1 MCGIQKHPAMMSCK
15 ALRKPHRAP
24 GSYFMRRCPCPE
36 IVLSGEFSVRRRNSK
51 AIATA
56 ILLIGALIFLRFSE
70 CGKSRDI
77 AFATADVAL
86 CKWLNGDA
94 AGASEEARNALRL
107 SPDTGWLA
115 FVYRVT
121 LSPET
126 APGPF
131 HEADEMLEHFRL
143 HRGFTGSEAAKE
155 ALPILIRD
163 HAQSEVSES
172 RAMGWE
178 RVADRLATCPAVTP

>member
-1 MCGIQKHPAMMSCK
+1 MCGTLKHPAMMSCK
-15 ALRKPHRAP
+15 ALPIPHRAP
-24 GSYFMRRCPCPE
+24 GSYFMRRCLCPE
-36 IVLSGEFSVRRRNSK
+36 IVLFGEFSIQRRNSK
-51 AIATA
+51 AFATA
-56 ILLIGALIFLRFSE
+56 LLLIGVLIFLRFGN

-77 AFATADVAL
+77 AFATADMAL

-131 HEADEMLEHFRL
+131 HEADEMLAHFRL
-143 HRGFTGSEAAKE
+143 HRGFTASEAAKE

>member
-1 MCGIQKHPAMMSCK
+1 M
-15 ALRKPHRAP
+15 
-24 GSYFMRRCPCPE
+24 
-36 IVLSGEFSVRRRNSK
+36 SGESSVRRRDSR

-56 ILLIGALIFLRFSE
+56 LLLIGVLVFLRFGE

-77 AFATADVAL
+77 AFATADMAL

-107 SPDTGWLA
+107 SPNTGWLA

-131 HEADEMLEHFRL
+131 HEADEMRGHFRL

-163 HAQSEVSES
+163 HAQGDVSES

-178 RVADRLATCPAVTP
+178 RVADRLVTCPDATP

>member
-1 MCGIQKHPAMMSCK
+1 
-15 ALRKPHRAP
+15 L
-24 GSYFMRRCPCPE
+24 F
-36 IVLSGEFSVRRRNSK
+36 GEFSVQRRNSK

-56 ILLIGALIFLRFSE
+56 LLLTGALIFLRFGE

-77 AFATADVAL
+77 AFATADIAL
-86 CKWLNGDA
+86 CKWFNGDA

-131 HEADEMLEHFRL
+131 HEADEMLEHFRG
-143 HRGFTGSEAAKE
+143 HRGFTGSDAAKD
-155 ALPILIRD
+155 AIPMLIRD
-163 HAQSEVSES
+163 HARSEVSES
-172 RAMGWE
+172 RAMGWS
-178 RVADRLATCPAVTP
+178 RVADRLATCPATAP